1 MKKIIIATSVMLVL
15 LVAVS
20 HAVAWGPAGNLNLT
34 AEQSEKLNGLHQGFL
49 KETLPIQNELASKA
63 LEFRTLLASPS
74 TDKTQVKAK
83 QQEMFVLQNK
93 MQEKSLAYRL
103 DAREILTPD
112 QISMLPPGCGLG
124 FAAGAGYG
132 RGTGYGKGRG
142 GGMGYGKGYGRGMGR
157 GRGGRGPGFCAYGR
171 R

>member
-1 MKKIIIATSVMLVL
+1 MKKLIIATSVMLVL

-20 HAVAWGPAGNLNLT
+20 HAVAWGPAANLNLT
-34 AEQSEKLNGLHQGFL
+34 AEQSGKLNSLHQEFL
-49 KETLPIQNELASKA
+49 EETLPIRNELASKA

-93 MQEKSLAYRL
+93 MQEQFLAYRL

-157 GRGGRGPGFCAYGR
+157 GGRGPGFCAYGWR
-171 R
+171 